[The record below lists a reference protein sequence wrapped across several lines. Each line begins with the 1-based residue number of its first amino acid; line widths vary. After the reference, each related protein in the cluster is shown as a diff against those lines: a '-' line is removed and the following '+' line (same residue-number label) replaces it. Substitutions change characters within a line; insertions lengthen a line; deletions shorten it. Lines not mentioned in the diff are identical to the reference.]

1 MDKFRGDLLKVLTSL
16 DQRLG
21 GLETH
26 TDTLAQQVGELHR
39 AGAAGRTDTC
49 DRLAAL
55 ETTSADVAR
64 KLRLLQDK
72 MVRAR
77 PPPSS
82 LLTKPLITHNTPHHS
97 LVESCLARLGAALG
111 HTGVC
116 RWT

>member
-16 DQRLG
+16 EQRLG

-39 AGAAGRTDTC
+39 VGAQGRQQTC

-72 MVRAR
+72 MVRMPA
-77 PPPSS
+77 PP
-82 LLTKPLITHNTPHHS
+82 TTIETTPHS
-97 LVESCLARLGAALG
+97 LPIASKRRPAHR
-111 HTGVC
+111 
-116 RWT
+116 